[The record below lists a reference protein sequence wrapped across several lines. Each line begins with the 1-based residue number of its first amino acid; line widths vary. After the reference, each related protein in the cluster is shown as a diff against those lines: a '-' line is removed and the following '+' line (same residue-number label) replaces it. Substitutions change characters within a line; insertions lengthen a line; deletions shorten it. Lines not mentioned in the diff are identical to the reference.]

1 MAKGTCR
8 GQLAKGPEGG
18 ILSDSSGRSNAIT
31 QILNIRES
39 FLVDHR
45 AGAGEVPDGP

>member
-8 GQLAKGPEGG
+8 GQLAKGPEGAF
-18 ILSDSSGRSNAIT
+18 SDSSGRSNAIT